1 MNLAEIFDA
10 DIILCNHRRDRMLVG
25 FATILAISAHHHE
38 SCIFVSRSWR
48 GVLDA
53 TLRDKVFV
61 SDFGWL
67 VVFSR
72 YSCFLY
78 Q

>member
-1 MNLAEIFDA
+1 MF
-10 DIILCNHRRDRMLVG
+10 HRRDRMLVG
-25 FATILAISAHHHE
+25 FATILAISAHPHKGCVFE
-38 SCIFVSRSWR
+38 SRSRR

-61 SDFGWL
+61 SDCGRS

-72 YSCFLY
+72 YSCFPTGIIIY
-78 Q
+78 TIYSH